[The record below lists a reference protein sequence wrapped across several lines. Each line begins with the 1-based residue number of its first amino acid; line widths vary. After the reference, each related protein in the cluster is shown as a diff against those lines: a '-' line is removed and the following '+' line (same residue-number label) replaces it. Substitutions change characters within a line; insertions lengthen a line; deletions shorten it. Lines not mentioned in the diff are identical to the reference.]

1 MSRVTRCVEPG
12 KYHEVYFAIAFPELG
27 DRHHYSLQRLTG
39 STTVETFFEGCD
51 LKRTQWNSIRSRKA
65 RLDHGGPPRSATGTR
80 EGRRFHAT
88 PLFLTS
94 LDSTPEAL
102 LMLVRFRWGI
112 RAGIP
117 GILDT

>member
-1 MSRVTRCVEPG
+1 MNTAISNPAKPVMLSVDRPFITHRIVLMSRVTRCVEPG

-65 RLDHGGPPRSATGTR
+65 RLDHGGSA
-80 EGRRFHAT
+80 
-88 PLFLTS
+88 
-94 LDSTPEAL
+94 AL
-102 LMLVRFRWGI
+102 SHRHS
-112 RAGIP
+112 
-117 GILDT
+117 